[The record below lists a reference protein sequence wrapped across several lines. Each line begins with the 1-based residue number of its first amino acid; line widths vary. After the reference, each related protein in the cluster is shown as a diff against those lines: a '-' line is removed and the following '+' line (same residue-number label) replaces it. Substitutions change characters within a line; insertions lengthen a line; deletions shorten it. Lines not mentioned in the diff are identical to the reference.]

1 MGRSYESLVDT
12 EEHASCS
19 KSAELRV
26 RADGKRAARVTVALA
41 MTSTPASAAAL
52 SSAAPPSSILLLAPG
67 RSGST
72 LLQSAFL
79 SSCDVLTFFEP
90 CRHAP
95 GGGDVHRKRCVPQAL
110 RFLECRL
117 PQHQSRW
124 DPPELRGWLRHPY
137 NDANTSCAAPAPF
150 ATVEAARLACRAA
163 PVVLVKEIR
172 LVGQIENIAAAL
184 QRRRRSSSRSGARAG
199 ATAIVHLVR
208 DPRPMLLS
216 QRRLGWWNF
225 ANITGR
231 RRAAEME
238 RVAKRLC
245 GGMAADADAGQRL
258 QRAGR
263 IRYVPVRFE
272 ELASD
277 LAATTARLY
286 GALGLPLPGST
297 RDWLNRTLRGQCAH
311 GDAAS
316 ANGTAGRQRF
326 EYSTCRA
333 RPSLG
338 RPRWK
343 KELSTREKR
352 IIGRQCAAAMRAFGY
367 GAAG

>member
-1 MGRSYESLVDT
+1 MMAG
-12 EEHASCS
+12 ASS
-19 KSAELRV
+19 
-26 RADGKRAARVTVALA
+26 
-41 MTSTPASAAAL
+41 STWNAT
-52 SSAAPPSSILLLAPG
+52 PPSGILLLAPG

-79 SSCDVLTFFEP
+79 ASCDVLTFFEP

-95 GGGDVHRKRCVPQAL
+95 GGGDVHRQRCVPQAL

-117 PQHQSRW
+117 PQRRARW
-124 DPPELRGWLRHPY
+124 DPPELRGWLKHPY
-137 NDANTSCAAPAPF
+137 NDANTSCATPVPF
-150 ATVEAARLACRAA
+150 DSVVEARRACRAA

-172 LVGQIENIAAAL
+172 LVGQVARIAAAL
-184 QRRRRSSSRSGARAG
+184 QRRQKSGKSTRAG

-208 DPRPMLLS
+208 DPRPMLAS

-225 ANITGR
+225 GNISGR
-231 RRAAEME
+231 RAAAEME

-245 GGMAADADAGQRL
+245 GGMAADAAAGQQL
-258 QRAGR
+258 QRSGR
-263 IRYVPVRFE
+263 VRYVPVRFE

-286 GALGLPLPGST
+286 NALGLPLPPST
-297 RDWLNRTLRGQCAH
+297 LDWVDRTLRGQCAH
-311 GDAAS
+311 GDVSS
-316 ANGTAGRQRF
+316 ANGTDSKQRF

-333 RPSLG
+333 RPSR

-343 KELSTREKR
+343 HELSAREKR
-352 IIGRQCAAAMRAFGY
+352 IISRQCAGAMRAFGY
-367 GAAG
+367 APHE